1 MLKLILF
8 LFIIVCT
15 AYGLNITNDDPYGLE
30 GIEIVQPKLKKLN
43 ETFLETKQIKKLRL
57 LKNQNESTSF
67 SEILNEKGK
76 KILAKNERKY
86 NQSYFYFKCKEYLRN
101 YPLIHDKTETT
112 TTSDDSNDKLFKKSN
127 KNRNVKLILENNKNQ
142 KKIPFFVLSVL
153 KDIENEINHNSLN
166 YNNLNISI
174 KNGLFSFQNQDYK
187 FSFGKTFKKT
197 KEKSP

>member
-15 AYGLNITNDDPYGLE
+15 VYGLNITDDDPYGLK

-43 ETFLETKQIKKLRL
+43 ETFLETKPIKKLKL
-57 LKNQNESTSF
+57 LKNQNQSTSF

-76 KILAKNERKY
+76 KILVRNEKIY

-101 YPLIHDKTETT
+101 YALVHDKAEATA
-112 TTSDDSNDKLFKKSN
+112 SDGSNDKLFKKNN
-127 KNRNVKLILENNKNQ
+127 KNRNGKLMLKID
-142 KKIPFFVLSVL
+142 KKEIPFFVLSVL
-153 KDIENEINHNSLN
+153 KDIENEINHNSLD

-187 FSFGKTFKKT
+187 FSFGKAFKKT